1 MLKFVLK
8 KPLKNLLPTKI
19 KELFLL
25 KFKFALTSLV
35 ATALDYTLYI
45 ILVYQSF
52 TPVLANTI
60 AYTIAV
66 ILNFSLQ
73 KKFVFS
79 MKRKERT
86 VFMMAIGVSV
96 VGLGLSNLIIWS
108 LTQYPFFIEH
118 PYVTKLIAT
127 GLVFFWNFYMKRFVF
142 ERKFI

>member
-1 MLKFVLK
+1 MSNKS
-8 KPLKNLLPTKI
+8 NKI
-19 KELFLL
+19 KALFLL
-25 KFKFALTSLV
+25 KFKFALTSLL

-45 ILVYQSF
+45 VLVYQSLA
-52 TPVLANTI
+52 PVLANTI

-66 ILNFSLQ
+66 ILNFTLQ

-96 VGLGLSNLIIWS
+96 VGLGLSNLIIWE
-108 LTQYPFFIEH
+108 LTQYPFFIDY

-142 ERKFI
+142 EKKFV

>member
-1 MLKFVLK
+1 M
-8 KPLKNLLPTKI
+8 

-35 ATALDYTLYI
+35 ATVIDYGLYM

-52 TPVLANTI
+52 TPVIANTI

-66 ILNFSLQ
+66 IINFTLQ

-79 MKRKERT
+79 MEREAKR
-86 VFMMAIGVSV
+86 VFLLAVGVSV
-96 VGLGLSNLIIWS
+96 VGLGLSNLIIWK
-108 LTQYPFFIEH
+108 LTQYSFFMD
-118 PYVTKLIAT
+118 YQFLTKLIAT

-142 ERKFI
+142 EKKFI